1 MAKITEDYPHPQ
13 QPQGGKRRIGSNITW
28 VIVVAVTL
36 FVIALPTMI
45 LLLFG
50 MLPSMVALII
60 DRTKGKSAA
69 FTVGAVNFIGVF
81 PYIMDLWKGGNT
93 LDQALGML
101 DIFTMLMMYSAAAM
115 GWLLFMSAPAVIS
128 SFILVLQQRK
138 IASLRKQQKS
148 LIEEWGPDVAAL
160 TEGFDEAGSKAP
172 HELQVTGASPISE
185 PATPQ

>member
-1 MAKITEDYPHPQ
+1 MAKITEDYSPQ
-13 QPQGGKRRIGSNITW
+13 PNMPGAKRKIGGNTTW
-28 VIVVAVTL
+28 ILVVAVTL

-50 MLPSMVALII
+50 MLPSMVALIV

-69 FTVGAVNFIGVF
+69 FTVSAVNFIGVF

-101 DIFTMLMMYSAAAM
+101 DIFTMLIMYSAAAM
-115 GWLLFMSAPAVIS
+115 GWLLFMSAPQVIS
-128 SFILVLQQRK
+128 SFVLVLQQRK

-160 TEGFDEAGSKAP
+160 TEGFDETGSKAP
-172 HELQVTGASPISE
+172 HELSSEGAPPISE

>member
-1 MAKITEDYPHPQ
+1 MAKITEDYSQHQ
-13 QPQGGKRRIGSNITW
+13 QPQGGKKRIGGNMTW
-28 VIVVAVTL
+28 VLVVAVTL
-36 FVIALPTMI
+36 FVIALPTMV

-60 DRTKGKSAA
+60 DRSKGKSAA

-93 LDQALGML
+93 LDQALEML
-101 DIFTMLMMYSAAAM
+101 DIFTMLVMYSAAAM

-128 SFILVLQQRK
+128 SFVLVLQQRK

-160 TEGFDEAGSKAP
+160 TEGFDETGGKVP
-172 HELQVTGASPISE
+172 HELENSSAPPISE